1 MATNKRAPALTKSEL
16 VARIA
21 RDQPELEANA
31 VDYAVGAL
39 LDRMAAGLAAGE
51 RVEIRGFG
59 SLSLRHR
66 QPRAGRNP
74 RTGET
79 VQVAEKWA
87 PHFKPGAAL
96 RARVNRA
103 AKSAGK
109 KTRKKSA
116 KRKPAKSATSAKP
129 AKSAPKE

>member
-1 MATNKRAPALTKSEL
+1 MATDKRISPALTKSEL

-21 RDQPELEANA
+21 GDQPELEANA
-31 VDYAVGAL
+31 VDYAVGVI
-39 LDRMAAGLAAGE
+39 LDTLASGLAAGE

-66 QPRAGRNP
+66 APRAGRNP
-74 RTGET
+74 RTGEA

-103 AKSAGK
+103 AQARPAGK
-109 KTRKKSA
+109 KTRKTAKRKSA
-116 KRKPAKSATSAKP
+116 KPAKP
-129 AKSAPKE
+129 AKSAPRT